1 MACTQQHKMNDTET
15 KNQGEEGGQSTSRR
29 QMVTDSEASEY
40 YADEAP
46 ISGLNHLGDYLAH
59 MQ

>member
-1 MACTQQHKMNDTET
+1 MANVTATNI
-15 KNQGEEGGQSTSRR
+15 QGEEGGQSTSRR
-29 QMVTDSEASEY
+29 QIVTDSEASEY